1 MEKDNRRR
9 NKGHNF
15 NVKDFVKK
23 KKLFLSVKVCKIT
36 YLPMDSCTGAY
47 KRFGIVI
54 PMQLSANIGVSHEY
68 NDVRP
73 NYIR

>member
-1 MEKDNRRR
+1 
-9 NKGHNF
+9 
-15 NVKDFVKK
+15 
-23 KKLFLSVKVCKIT
+23 
-36 YLPMDSCTGAY
+36 MDSCTGAY